1 MLSFPKMKIIIQTYS
16 MWDDYFVTTTA
27 MQLQSLMPCNGKH
40 ACGSLYEGRCVQ
52 QPERMG

>member
-1 MLSFPKMKIIIQTYS
+1 